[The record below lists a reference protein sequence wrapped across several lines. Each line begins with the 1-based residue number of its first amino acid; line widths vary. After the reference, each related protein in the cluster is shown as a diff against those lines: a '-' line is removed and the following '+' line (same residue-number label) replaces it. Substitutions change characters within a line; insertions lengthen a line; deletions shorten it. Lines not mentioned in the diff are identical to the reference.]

1 MEPESSHAPHYS
13 PFAGLPEVLSGTRQ
27 SPGRP
32 HSWEGNNLPGPT
44 GPSLQTSL
52 FPPTPPQWLQ
62 EGPDW
67 ESASVACWRAPGM
80 LIHGSQELP
89 VKYAEL
95 GYGLCLFL

>member
-1 MEPESSHAPHYS
+1 MPPTTALLQASQRCCLGPVN
-13 PFAGLPEVLSGTRQ
+13 PQGGPT
-27 SPGRP
+27 PGR
-32 HSWEGNNLPGPT
+32 GTTFLGPQA
-44 GPSLQTSL
+44 LL
-52 FPPTPPQWLQ
+52 ADLLVPPTPPQWLQ

-95 GYGLCLFL
+95 GYGLCLSL

>member
-52 FPPTPPQWLQ
+52 FPPPHPNGFRRGLTGKVLLWPVG
-62 EGPDW
+62 GP
-67 ESASVACWRAPGM
+67 
-80 LIHGSQELP
+80 
-89 VKYAEL
+89 L
-95 GYGLCLFL
+95 GC